1 MRHRLVLFVDKKEDR
16 LDTFVVN
23 VRRLKK
29 AAKRLKTVKVNEN
42 FFFIFPALCRFP
54 SKFKTILQTTLRI
67 LLSTTTKKLLLS
79 LRRQTL
85 EQIAKTERRREEGA
99 L

>member
-29 AAKRLKTVKVNEN
+29 AVKRLKTVKVNEN
-42 FFFIFPALCRFP
+42 FFSSFPHFVA
-54 SKFKTILQTTLRI
+54 SLQNSNNNINNSANTT
-67 LLSTTTKKLLLS
+67 LSTTT
-79 LRRQTL
+79 
-85 EQIAKTERRREEGA
+85 
-99 L
+99 

>member
-29 AAKRLKTVKVNEN
+29 AVKRLKTVKVNEN
-42 FFFIFPALCRFP
+42 FFSSFPHFVASLQN
-54 SKFKTILQTTLRI
+54 SKQ
-67 LLSTTTKKLLLS
+67 
-79 LRRQTL
+79 
-85 EQIAKTERRREEGA
+85 
-99 L
+99 

>member
-1 MRHRLVLFVDKKEDR
+1 VRHRLVLFVDKKEDR

-54 SKFKTILQTTLRI
+54 SKFKTILQTTLSANTT
-67 LLSTTTKKLLLS
+67 LSTTIKNFC
-79 LRRQTL
+79 
-85 EQIAKTERRREEGA
+85 
-99 L
+99 